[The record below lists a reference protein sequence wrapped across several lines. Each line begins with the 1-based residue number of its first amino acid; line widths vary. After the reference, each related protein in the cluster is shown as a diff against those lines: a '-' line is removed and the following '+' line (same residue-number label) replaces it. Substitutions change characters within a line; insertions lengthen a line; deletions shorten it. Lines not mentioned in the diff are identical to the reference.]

1 MYFSLKIGVLF
12 FFSRPNDYFMEQ
24 LVELDNDLRK
34 EREMGIP
41 KSISLPGLNELHNL
55 PKPWHF
61 EFWNGYP
68 DEDLPFQMTYLKP
81 VTKSTKTKSAS
92 KPGSNRTS
100 RPTSMFSNGSWE
112 WEYYSDGDDN
122 DNDLYFE
129 E

>member
-1 MYFSLKIGVLF
+1 
-12 FFSRPNDYFMEQ
+12 MEQ

-41 KSISLPGLNELHNL
+41 KSITLPGLNELHNL

-61 EFWNGYP
+61 EFWNGDP
-68 DEDLPFQMTYLKP
+68 DEDLPFQMTYLKNP
-81 VTKSTKTKSAS
+81 VITKSTKTKSAS
-92 KPGSNRTS
+92 SIPCSNRTS
-100 RPTSMFSNGSWE
+100 RPTSIFSNGSWE

-122 DNDLYFE
+122 ANDLYYE